1 MEKIKLGMVG
11 GGEGAFI
18 GEVHRIAARMDE
30 RFHLCAGA
38 LCSDPERSLKS
49 ALDLGLPEDRS
60 YSDYKEMAISESRR
74 DDGINFVSI
83 VTPNHLH
90 HPIAKAFLEV
100 GINVICDKPMT
111 MNSEEAQELIDISES
126 SDLIFA
132 VTYNYSGYP
141 LIREAREIIKKGEL
155 GSIRIIKVEYIQDW
169 LTEPIENTG
178 QKQASWRVD
187 PKKSG
192 IGGSIGDIGT
202 HAFHLA
208 HFVTQQLPNKISAD
222 LSCFVEGR
230 ELDDNAH
237 ILMRYESGAKGMIW
251 SSQVAPGNENNL
263 KIQIYGEKGGLIW
276 QQENPNELIL
286 NLLNQPS
293 RRLTR
298 GSSFV
303 GDQSARL
310 TRIPA
315 GHPEGYLEGFANIYR
330 EVADEFSAKISGKPI
345 SKDILYP
352 TSKEGLYGVSF
363 IEAAIESNSK
373 DSVWTDLKL

>member
-30 RFHLCAGA
+30 RFQLCAGA

-60 YSDYKEMAISESRR
+60 YSDYKEMAISESQR

-141 LIREAREIIKKGEL
+141 LIREAREIIKKGDL

>member
-60 YSDYKEMAISESRR
+60 YSDYKEMAISESQR

-222 LSCFVEGR
+222 LSSFVEGR

-373 DSVWTDLKL
+373 DSVWIDLKL

>member
-1 MEKIKLGMVG
+1 MKKIKLGMVG

-38 LCSDPERSLKS
+38 LCSDPERSIKS

-60 YSDYKEMAISESRR
+60 YSDYKEMAISESQR

-276 QQENPNELIL
+276 QQESPNELIL

-293 RRLTR
+293 KRLTR

>member
-60 YSDYKEMAISESRR
+60 YSDYKEMAISESQR

-111 MNSEEAQELIDISES
+111 MDSEEAQELIDISES

-141 LIREAREIIKKGEL
+141 LIREAREIIKKGDL

-303 GDQSARL
+303 GDQSTRL

-352 TSKEGLYGVSF
+352 TSREGLYGVSF

>member
-1 MEKIKLGMVG
+1 MKKIKLGMVG

-49 ALDLGLPEDRS
+49 ALNLGLPEDRS
-60 YSDYKEMAISESRR
+60 YSDYKEMAISESQR

-169 LTEPIENTG
+169 LTEPIEKTG

-276 QQENPNELIL
+276 QQESPNELIL

-293 RRLTR
+293 KRLTR

>member
-60 YSDYKEMAISESRR
+60 YSDYKEMAISESQR

-330 EVADEFSAKISGKPI
+330 EVADEFSEKISGKPI

-352 TSKEGLYGVSF
+352 TSREGLYGVSF

>member
-1 MEKIKLGMVG
+1 MDKIKLGMVG

-38 LCSDPERSLKS
+38 LCSDPDRSLKS
-49 ALDLGLPEDRS
+49 ALDLGLPKDRS
-60 YSDYKEMAISESRR
+60 YSDYKEMAISESQR

-90 HPIAKAFLEV
+90 HPIAKTFLEV

-111 MNSEEAQELIDISES
+111 MNSVEAQELIDISES

-169 LTEPIENTG
+169 LTEPIEKTG

-263 KIQIYGEKGGLIW
+263 KMQIYGEKGGLIW

-303 GDQSARL
+303 GNQSARL

-373 DSVWTDLKL
+373 DSVWADLKL

>member
-30 RFHLCAGA
+30 RFQLCAGA
-38 LCSDPERSLKS
+38 LCSDPERSFKS

-60 YSDYKEMAISESRR
+60 YSDYKEMAISESQR

>member
-30 RFHLCAGA
+30 RFQLCAGA

-60 YSDYKEMAISESRR
+60 YSDYKEMAISESQR

-111 MNSEEAQELIDISES
+111 MNSKEAQELIDISES

-286 NLLNQPS
+286 NLLSQPS

>member
-30 RFHLCAGA
+30 RFQLCAGA

-60 YSDYKEMAISESRR
+60 YSDYKEMAISESQR

-169 LTEPIENTG
+169 LTEPIEKTG

-373 DSVWTDLKL
+373 DSVWTNLKL

>member
-30 RFHLCAGA
+30 RFHLCAGV

-60 YSDYKEMAISESRR
+60 YSDYKEMAISESQR

-169 LTEPIENTG
+169 LTEPIESTG

-330 EVADEFSAKISGKPI
+330 EVADEFSEKISGKPI

>member
-60 YSDYKEMAISESRR
+60 YSDYKEMAISESQR

-141 LIREAREIIKKGEL
+141 LIREAREIIKKGDL

>member
-30 RFHLCAGA
+30 RFQLCAGA

-60 YSDYKEMAISESRR
+60 YSDYKEMAISESQR

-111 MNSEEAQELIDISES
+111 MNSKEAQELIDISES

>member
-1 MEKIKLGMVG
+1 MKKIKLGMVG

-60 YSDYKEMAISESRR
+60 YSDYKEMAISESQR

-141 LIREAREIIKKGEL
+141 LIREAREIIKKGDL

-293 RRLTR
+293 KRLTR

>member
-1 MEKIKLGMVG
+1 MKKIKLGMVG

-60 YSDYKEMAISESRR
+60 YSDYKEMAISESQR

-169 LTEPIENTG
+169 LTEPIEKTG

-293 RRLTR
+293 KRLTR

-352 TSKEGLYGVSF
+352 TSKEGFYGVSF

>member
-60 YSDYKEMAISESRR
+60 YSDYKEMAISESQR

-169 LTEPIENTG
+169 LTEPIEKTG

-293 RRLTR
+293 KRLTR

>member
-1 MEKIKLGMVG
+1 MKKIKLGMVG

-49 ALDLGLPEDRS
+49 ALDLGLPEERS
-60 YSDYKEMAISESRR
+60 YSDYKEMAISESQR

-169 LTEPIENTG
+169 LTEPIEKTG

-293 RRLTR
+293 KRLTR

-373 DSVWTDLKL
+373 DSVWTNLKL

>member
-38 LCSDPERSLKS
+38 LCSDPERSIKS

-60 YSDYKEMAISESRR
+60 YSDYKEMAISESQR

-330 EVADEFSAKISGKPI
+330 EVADEFSAKISSKPI

-373 DSVWTDLKL
+373 DSVWIDLKL

>member
-30 RFHLCAGA
+30 RFQLCAGA

-60 YSDYKEMAISESRR
+60 YSDYKEMAISESQR

-141 LIREAREIIKKGEL
+141 LIREAREIIKKGDL

-293 RRLTR
+293 KRLTR

>member
-1 MEKIKLGMVG
+1 
-11 GGEGAFI
+11 
-18 GEVHRIAARMDE
+18 
-30 RFHLCAGA
+30 
-38 LCSDPERSLKS
+38 
-49 ALDLGLPEDRS
+49 
-60 YSDYKEMAISESRR
+60 
-74 DDGINFVSI
+74 
-83 VTPNHLH
+83 
-90 HPIAKAFLEV
+90 
-100 GINVICDKPMT
+100 
-111 MNSEEAQELIDISES
+111 
-126 SDLIFA
+126 
-132 VTYNYSGYP
+132 

>member
-1 MEKIKLGMVG
+1 MKKIKLGMVG

-30 RFHLCAGA
+30 RFQLCAGA

-60 YSDYKEMAISESRR
+60 YSDYKEMAISESQR

-169 LTEPIENTG
+169 LTEPIEKTG

-293 RRLTR
+293 KRLTR

>member
-49 ALDLGLPEDRS
+49 ALNLGLPEDRS
-60 YSDYKEMAISESRR
+60 YSDYKEMAISESQR

-141 LIREAREIIKKGEL
+141 LIREAREIIKKGDL

>member
-30 RFHLCAGA
+30 RFQLCAGA

-60 YSDYKEMAISESRR
+60 YSDYKEMAISESQR

-141 LIREAREIIKKGEL
+141 LIREAREIIKKGDL

-237 ILMRYESGAKGMIW
+237 ILMRYESGAKGIIW

>member
-30 RFHLCAGA
+30 RFQLCAGA

-60 YSDYKEMAISESRR
+60 YSDYKEMAISESQR

-111 MNSEEAQELIDISES
+111 MNTEEAQELIDISES

-293 RRLTR
+293 KRLTR

-373 DSVWTDLKL
+373 DSVWTNLKL

>member
-38 LCSDPERSLKS
+38 LCSDPDRSLKS
-49 ALDLGLPEDRS
+49 ALDLGLPKDRS
-60 YSDYKEMAISESRR
+60 YSDYKEMAISESQR

-90 HPIAKAFLEV
+90 HPIAKTFLEV

-111 MNSEEAQELIDISES
+111 MNSVEAQELIDISES

-169 LTEPIENTG
+169 LTEPIEKTG

-263 KIQIYGEKGGLIW
+263 KMQIYGEKGGLIW

-303 GDQSARL
+303 GNQSARL

-373 DSVWTDLKL
+373 DSVWADLKL

>member
-60 YSDYKEMAISESRR
+60 YSDYKEMAISESQR

-141 LIREAREIIKKGEL
+141 LIREAREIIKKGDL

-237 ILMRYESGAKGMIW
+237 ILMRYESGAKGIIW

>member
-60 YSDYKEMAISESRR
+60 YSDYKEMAISESQRN
-74 DDGINFVSI
+74 DGINFVSI

-141 LIREAREIIKKGEL
+141 LIREAREIIKKGDL

>member
-60 YSDYKEMAISESRR
+60 YSDYKEMAISESQR

-276 QQENPNELIL
+276 QQESPNELIL

-293 RRLTR
+293 KRLTR

>member
-60 YSDYKEMAISESRR
+60 YSDYKEMAISESQR

-303 GDQSARL
+303 GDQSTRL

-352 TSKEGLYGVSF
+352 TSREGLYGVSF

>member
-60 YSDYKEMAISESRR
+60 YFDYKEMAISESQR

-293 RRLTR
+293 RGLTR

-352 TSKEGLYGVSF
+352 TSREGLYGVSF

>member
-30 RFHLCAGA
+30 RFQLCAGA

-60 YSDYKEMAISESRR
+60 YSDYKEMAISESQR

-90 HPIAKAFLEV
+90 HPIAKAFMEV

-141 LIREAREIIKKGEL
+141 LIREAREIIKKGDL

>member
-30 RFHLCAGA
+30 RFQLCAGA

-60 YSDYKEMAISESRR
+60 YSDYIEMAISESQR

>member
-1 MEKIKLGMVG
+1 MKKIKLGMVG

-60 YSDYKEMAISESRR
+60 YSDYKEMAISESQR

-141 LIREAREIIKKGEL
+141 LIREAREIIKKGDL

-352 TSKEGLYGVSF
+352 TSREGLYGVSF

>member
-30 RFHLCAGA
+30 RFQLCAGA

-60 YSDYKEMAISESRR
+60 YSDYKEMAISESQR

-169 LTEPIENTG
+169 LTEPIEKTG

-293 RRLTR
+293 KRLTR

-373 DSVWTDLKL
+373 DSVWTNLKL

>member
-1 MEKIKLGMVG
+1 MKKIKLGMVG

-60 YSDYKEMAISESRR
+60 YSDYKEMAISESQR

-141 LIREAREIIKKGEL
+141 LIREAREIIKKGDL

-293 RRLTR
+293 KRLTR

-373 DSVWTDLKL
+373 DSVWTNLKL

>member
-1 MEKIKLGMVG
+1 MKKIKLGMVG

-60 YSDYKEMAISESRR
+60 YSDYKEMAISESQR

-169 LTEPIENTG
+169 LTEPIEKTG

-276 QQENPNELIL
+276 QQESPNELIL

-293 RRLTR
+293 KRLTR

-363 IEAAIESNSK
+363 IETAIESNSK

>member
-38 LCSDPERSLKS
+38 LCSVPERSLKS

-60 YSDYKEMAISESRR
+60 YSDYKEMAISESQR

-141 LIREAREIIKKGEL
+141 LIREAREIIKKGDL
-155 GSIRIIKVEYIQDW
+155 G
-169 LTEPIENTG
+169 P
-178 QKQASWRVD
+178 
-187 PKKSG
+187 
-192 IGGSIGDIGT
+192 
-202 HAFHLA
+202 
-208 HFVTQQLPNKISAD
+208 
-222 LSCFVEGR
+222 
-230 ELDDNAH
+230 
-237 ILMRYESGAKGMIW
+237 
-251 SSQVAPGNENNL
+251 
-263 KIQIYGEKGGLIW
+263 
-276 QQENPNELIL
+276 
-286 NLLNQPS
+286 
-293 RRLTR
+293 
-298 GSSFV
+298 
-303 GDQSARL
+303 
-310 TRIPA
+310 
-315 GHPEGYLEGFANIYR
+315 
-330 EVADEFSAKISGKPI
+330 
-345 SKDILYP
+345 
-352 TSKEGLYGVSF
+352 
-363 IEAAIESNSK
+363 
-373 DSVWTDLKL
+373 

>member
-60 YSDYKEMAISESRR
+60 YSDYKEMAISESQR

-111 MNSEEAQELIDISES
+111 MNSKEAQELIDISES

>member
-60 YSDYKEMAISESRR
+60 YSDYKEMAISESQR

-141 LIREAREIIKKGEL
+141 LIREAREIIKKGDL

-330 EVADEFSAKISGKPI
+330 EVADEFSAIISGKPI